1 MDLAEI
7 RKRINMI
14 DFEILKLLNRRMEYA
29 LRTKRLKS
37 SVADPK
43 RESEVIRYIHQHSQG
58 LIEPEFCEMLFA
70 KIISESKRLQ
80 IEDLRLIGF
89 QGEHGAFSEVAA
101 FMFNPNLIYISCSEF
116 REIFEAVEQGL
127 LQFGIVPVESTLG
140 GTVNEVNEFLANTDL
155 KIIGE
160 IKIPIHYSLVALPES
175 DHHEIRVVYSHRHAL
190 SQCQGFL
197 TKRNLEGR
205 PYYDSAGAAKMLL
218 QERPNATAAIA
229 SSFAA
234 EFYNLEVLEENI
246 EDFPNNFTRFL
257 ILARETEQ
265 QNGNKCTIFFGTEH
279 RAGALFGALK
289 EFADAGINLTRIESM
304 PNRRDPGSYVFF
316 LDFDG
321 SIKDKDIR
329 EALERV
335 KHLSSSFKVLGC
347 YPAHSEQSS

>member
-1 MDLAEI
+1 MDLTEI
-7 RKRINMI
+7 RKQINMI

-58 LIEPEFCEMLFA
+58 LIEPEFCEMLFS
-70 KIISESKRLQ
+70 KIITESKRLQ
-80 IEDLRLIGF
+80 IEDLQLVGF

-101 FMFNPNLIYISCSEF
+101 RMFNPRLIYISCSEF

-140 GTVNEVNEFLANTDL
+140 GSVNEVNEFLANTDL

-160 IKIPIHYSLVALPES
+160 IKIPIHYSLLALPES
-175 DHHEIRVVYSHRHAL
+175 DHQEIRVAYSHRHAL

-197 TKRNLEGR
+197 NRRGLEGR

-218 QERPNATAAIA
+218 QERPEATAAIA
-229 SSFAA
+229 SNFAA
-234 EFYNLEVLEENI
+234 EFYNLEILEEDI
-246 EDFPNNFTRFL
+246 EDFSNNFTRFL
-257 ILARETEQ
+257 ILARDSEPQ
-265 QNGNKCTIFFGTEH
+265 DGNKCTIFFGTEH
-279 RAGALFGALK
+279 KAGALFGALK

-304 PNRRDPGSYVFF
+304 PNRNDPGSYVFF

-321 SIKDKDIR
+321 SISDDNVM
-329 EALERV
+329 EALARV
-335 KHLSSSFKVLGC
+335 KNSSSVFKLLGC
-347 YPAHSEQSS
+347 YPAHTDSPS